1 MAEAPG
7 GSWLSHQDT
16 LTNFIVCLVVFHL
29 LAVVR
34 FSPGGGSRGS
44 TRGEA
49 SLGRLN

>member
-34 FSPGGGSRGS
+34 FPRGGLARFC
-44 TRGEA
+44 RHA
-49 SLGRLN
+49 GRLHLGA